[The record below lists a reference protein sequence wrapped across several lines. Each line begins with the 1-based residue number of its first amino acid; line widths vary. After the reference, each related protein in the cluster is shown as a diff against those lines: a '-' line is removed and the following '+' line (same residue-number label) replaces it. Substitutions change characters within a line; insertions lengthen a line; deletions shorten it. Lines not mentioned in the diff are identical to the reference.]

1 LKSIAIERFYTKLFS
16 MSTEA
21 SARGEDAALV
31 GLFHHRWAPPALAL
45 LGQRGGARFVEMQ
58 RKLGVT
64 RESLRRAL
72 DALIVLG
79 YVRRNEGYGHPL
91 RPEYLITAE
100 GQVAAE
106 LAARV
111 SSSKARDTLLRKWSV
126 PVLATL
132 QEPQRFSEIRAALP
146 GVTPRAL
153 ALALRDLEDAGL
165 VRREVLPTRPPS
177 TVYRPTLRALRVMS
191 GPPR

>member
-1 LKSIAIERFYTKLFS
+1 
-16 MSTEA
+16 MSTEV
-21 SARGEDAALV
+21 STARLV
-31 GLFHHRWAPPALAL
+31 ELFHHRWAPPALAL
-45 LGQRGGARFVEMQ
+45 LSQRGGARFVELQ

-72 DALIVLG
+72 DALIGLG

-91 RPEYLITAE
+91 RPEYLITDA
-100 GQVAAE
+100 GRAAAD
-106 LAARV
+106 LSARV
-111 SSSKARDTLLRKWSV
+111 SSSRSRDTLLRKWSV
-126 PVLATL
+126 PVLASL
-132 QEPQRFSEIRAALP
+132 AGPRRFSEVRVALP

-177 TVYRPTLRALRVMS
+177 TVYRVTRRAGRIL
-191 GPPR
+191 GQ

>member
-1 LKSIAIERFYTKLFS
+1 
-16 MSTEA
+16 MSTEV
-21 SARGEDAALV
+21 STTQLV
-31 GLFHHRWAPPALAL
+31 ELFHHRWAPPALAL
-45 LGQRGGARFVEMQ
+45 LSQRGGARFVELQ
-58 RKLGVT
+58 RKLDVT

-72 DALIVLG
+72 DALIELG

-91 RPEYLITAE
+91 RPEYLITDE
-100 GQVAAE
+100 GRAVSE

-111 SSSKARDTLLRKWSV
+111 SSSRVRDTLLRKWSV
-126 PVLATL
+126 PVLASL
-132 QEPQRFSEIRAALP
+132 AEPRRFSEVRAALP

-177 TVYRPTLRALRVMS
+177 TMYRATRRATKVL
-191 GPPR
+191 GQ